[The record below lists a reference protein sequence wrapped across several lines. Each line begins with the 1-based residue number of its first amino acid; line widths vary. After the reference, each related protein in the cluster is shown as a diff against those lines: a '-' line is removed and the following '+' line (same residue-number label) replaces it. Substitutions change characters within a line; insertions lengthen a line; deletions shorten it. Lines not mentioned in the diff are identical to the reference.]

1 MSAET
6 RRRDRAELLWLA
18 LYPLAWAGLFS
29 VSTSYWFL
37 PAGLRLYTL
46 LVLRRQKWIWMA
58 LVECLLVLSLV
69 LWQDKYQTIPALI
82 IATVLPWGI
91 YAEVVRSCREHS
103 ITSLTPQ
110 SMSRLLTCG
119 MIAASITALILSGN
133 EALDGHPEQ
142 IAATFFADAVAD
154 FVGVVLIVPAL
165 LIIRERVVGRRISW
179 RPLFA
184 KGLVFVPLLV
194 VLAAIPIPGA
204 ANYIPILAI
213 VPVLWLSYRSGWQ
226 MGTAAVTFLA
236 IGTYAADKLMSVSWD
251 IHQVQAV
258 LALTASASL
267 LIGSSN
273 DALAESGRTLTRF
286 AGMLSE
292 RTRALTET
300 ANRLSS
306 LREEDQHRLG
316 RDLHDELGQDLT
328 AIATHLRLVERSVHD
343 AELRDN
349 LRSIEHLVQTAH
361 EHLHDTINRLHP
373 LVLHRFGLSRALQAG
388 PIAELTR
395 VEHIDYRCLI
405 EGDIDHLPANVATTI
420 YRICQEA
427 ATNGVRHGCG
437 GRILVHI
444 STESLGR
451 DTLLTLRV
459 NDDAG
464 NLDIA
469 PDHYGSGLQGIQDR
483 ANAIG
488 ATYCFDPG
496 TGTPRHWLRIILP
509 PAPSTP
515 ASSRRP
521 GRHL

>member
-1 MSAET
+1 MIDET

-18 LYPLAWAGLFS
+18 LYPLAWTVLFLA
-29 VSTSYWFL
+29 STDYWFL

-58 LVECLLVLSLV
+58 LIECVLVLCLA
-69 LWQDKYQTIPALI
+69 LWQDTYHSVRALI
-82 IATVLPWGI
+82 VATVLPWGI
-91 YAEVVRSCREHS
+91 YAEVVRSCRAHS

-110 SMSRLLTCG
+110 SMSRLLACA
-119 MIAASITALILSGN
+119 MIAASISALILSGS
-133 EALDGHPEQ
+133 EALNGHPEQ

-154 FVGVVLIVPAL
+154 FVGVVLVVPAL
-165 LIIRERVVGRRISW
+165 LIVRERVVGRRISW

-194 VLAAIPIPGA
+194 VLAALPVPGA
-204 ANYIPILAI
+204 ANYIPIFAI

-236 IGTYAADKLMSVSWD
+236 VGTFAADKLLPVSWD
-251 IHQVQAV
+251 IPLLQLLFA
-258 LALTASASL
+258 ATASASL

-286 AGMLSE
+286 ADMLSE

-306 LREEDQHRLG
+306 LQEDDQHRLG

-328 AIATHLRLVERSVHD
+328 AIATHLRLMERSTHD
-343 AELRDN
+343 AELRNN
-349 LRSIEHLVQTAH
+349 LRTIEHLVQTAQ
-361 EHLHDTINRLHP
+361 EHLRDTINRLHP
-373 LVLHRFGLSRALQAG
+373 LILHRFGLSRALQAG

-395 VEHIDYRCLI
+395 AEHIDYRCLL
-405 EGDIDHLPANVATTI
+405 EGDIDKLPANVATTI

-437 GRILVHI
+437 GRIHVHV
-444 STESLGR
+444 STEPIGR
-451 DTLLTLRV
+451 DTLLTLRI

-464 NLDIA
+464 TLDIA
-469 PDHYGSGLQGIQDR
+469 PDHYGSGLQGIRDR
-483 ANAIG
+483 AHAIG
-488 ATYCFDPG
+488 ATYSFDPN
-496 TGTPRHWLRIILP
+496 TGAPRHWLRIILP
-509 PAPSTP
+509 PAPTL
-515 ASSRRP
+515 ASSRP
-521 GRHL
+521 SGRTL